1 MPLLKER
8 GHPWYWNEAFLVEI
22 FCWIKPKSKSDI
34 RAHSNKKAM
43 LDARLMCLI
52 SDGRDSRQ
60 QFKKMRAYWKTFRLT
75 NLIHYNN
82 YLDYRW
88 RGRGAT
94 CEVFSLAKWGIDI
107 RHQLMHNSDKA
118 IIKLYLQFL
127 QIYTT
132 LELYLFKLR
141 GRMVL
146 CTIKILLRIDKAF
159 KTIVFCLPAAC
170 SNLHACLHLI
180 YC

>member
-1 MPLLKER
+1 MKPTIVFER
-8 GHPWYWNEAFLVEI
+8 QDPFKMGPTIAI
-22 FCWIKPKSKSDI
+22 QQC
-34 RAHSNKKAM
+34 KKQ
-43 LDARLMCLI
+43 MCLI
-52 SDGRDSRQ
+52 SDEIVGRQ

-88 RGRGAT
+88 RGSRSFLIGQMRDRYQAST
-94 CEVFSLAKWGIDI
+94 NAQFGQSHYKFVSAIPADI
-107 RHQLMHNSDKA
+107 YNFT
-118 IIKLYLQFL
+118 IISFQ
-127 QIYTT
+127 
-132 LELYLFKLR
+132 R